1 MGVRISKLLMAGALA
16 LSLPLTASAQT
27 GGFSDEGFRAYVP
40 QLRAQAVR
48 DGVSQRTID
57 SAFAALAFS
66 PRTIELDRGQPGGT
80 TGYTPT
86 PPFAPYKARHVS
98 PELISRGRERYAAN
112 IGRLRE
118 IERRYGV
125 SPSVLM
131 AIWGHETS
139 YGAVTGDFD
148 LLNSLASLA
157 YEGRRRQL
165 FADEFVATLKMMDRG
180 FPRSQLKGS
189 WAGATGYPQ
198 FLPSVYLRVA
208 ADGDG
213 DGRANI
219 WSSVPDALAS
229 IANYLDDAGWKAN
242 TRWGVEVALPAGFDR
257 SRLGTK
263 LVAPRCPRVHERHSK
278 WLTIREWRQMGVVAR
293 GPWPADDELA
303 SLLEP
308 DGPGRPAYLL
318 TNNYRVILDYNCS
331 NFYALSVGL
340 LADEIAR

>member
-48 DGVSQRTID
+48 DGGQPAHHRQRLC
-57 SAFAALAFS
+57 ALAFS

-148 LLNSLASLA
+148 LLNSLA
-157 YEGRRRQL
+157 R
-165 FADEFVATLKMMDRG
+165 
-180 FPRSQLKGS
+180 PRL
-189 WAGATGYPQ
+189 
-198 FLPSVYLRVA
+198 
-208 ADGDG
+208 
-213 DGRANI
+213 
-219 WSSVPDALAS
+219 
-229 IANYLDDAGWKAN
+229 
-242 TRWGVEVALPAGFDR
+242 
-257 SRLGTK
+257 
-263 LVAPRCPRVHERHSK
+263 
-278 WLTIREWRQMGVVAR
+278 
-293 GPWPADDELA
+293 
-303 SLLEP
+303 
-308 DGPGRPAYLL
+308 
-318 TNNYRVILDYNCS
+318 
-331 NFYALSVGL
+331 
-340 LADEIAR
+340 